1 MKSVKTK
8 VLSGVVAV
16 GLLSGVGAAFASTDA
31 GTNLQ
36 SWYNGKFGQSAKSIQ
51 NQTTSYALGKVP
63 ALTNEYNG
71 LRTGATNSINGTKNT
86 STSNANVAI
95 TSAKN
100 EHLDALAGQKLA
112 IQNHL
117 QSQFDGIQQA
127 ADTII
132 GQVGL
137 QAIAYANQ
145 DLTKL
150 TGDTGSAALT
160 QLTTDLN
167 KSSDDA
173 VKELNAAIVAAKAD
187 LQKELDDATASR
199 IGNIKGIIDRKIDEL
214 RNTITAKK
222 NDLVVAQQALITAKA
237 QELQDAAIDDLDAV
251 VANIN
256 K

>member
-16 GLLSGVGAAFASTDA
+16 GLLSGVSAAFASTDA
-31 GTNLQ
+31 GTNLKT
-36 SWYNGKFGQSAKSIQ
+36 WYNNQFVKSAVSIQ
-51 NQTTSYALGKVP
+51 NQTTKYASDKVP

-71 LRTGATNSINGTKNT
+71 LKTDATNSINETKNT
-86 STSNANVAI
+86 SKSNANDAI
-95 TSAKN
+95 TSAKK
-100 EHLDALAGQKLA
+100 EHLDALAAQKLA
-112 IQNHL
+112 IDNHL

-167 KSSDDA
+167 KSSEDA
-173 VKELNAAIVAAKAD
+173 VKELNDAISAAKAD
-187 LQKELDDATASR
+187 LKKQLDDATASR
-199 IGNIKGIIDRKIDEL
+199 VGNIKGIIDRKIDEL
-214 RNTITAKK
+214 RTTITAKK
-222 NDLVVAQQALITAKA
+222 NNLVAAQQALITAKA
-237 QELQDAAIDDLDAV
+237 QELQKAATDKLDAA
-251 VANIN
+251 VAGIN